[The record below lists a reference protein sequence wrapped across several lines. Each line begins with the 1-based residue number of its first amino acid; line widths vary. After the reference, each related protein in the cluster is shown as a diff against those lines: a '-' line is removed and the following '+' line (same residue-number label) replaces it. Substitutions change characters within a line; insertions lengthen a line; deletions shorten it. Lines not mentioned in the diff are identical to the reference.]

1 MFVTNVKA
9 EPPIKIV
16 YVDANCAND
25 RDLLFSSID
34 NIVKGQN
41 FLIFFSRQES
51 PLIFTNYNDFYN
63 CFELGGDCKRNFHL
77 TSYKDDCFYFFDEV
91 VNYKLH
97 NNNKLLVL
105 TPDNLISTNI
115 ELDFFFFIDINE
127 CILNEFSALDLFVFN
142 FLELLIDIKG
152 PQFSSKV
159 LFDKNKYM
167 NLKEGQSIVMQQI
180 EHFNSNLKISH
191 ELF

>member
-1 MFVTNVKA
+1 MFVKNVKA
-9 EPPIKIV
+9 EKPFKIV

-63 CFELGGDCKRNFHL
+63 CFNTGGDCRRDFHL
-77 TSYKDDCFYFFDEV
+77 TSYKEDCFIFFNTV
-91 VNYKLH
+91 SNYKLH
-97 NNNKLLVL
+97 NDKKLLIL
-105 TPDNLISTNI
+105 TPDNLISTN
-115 ELDFFFFIDINE
+115 LDLDLFFFIDINE
-127 CILNEFSALDLFVFN
+127 CIINESSALDLFLFN
-142 FLELLIDIKG
+142 FLELLIDVKG
-152 PQFSSKV
+152 PQFSTKV
-159 LFDKNKYM
+159 FFDKNKLM
-167 NLKEGQSIVMQQI
+167 DLKEGKSLVIQHI
-180 EHFNSNLKISH
+180 EQFNSNLKISH